1 MSLDVT
7 LLGQPTTKECTCT
20 CGHCHTV
27 EEREQFYSANITHN
41 LNSMAEAAGIYKE
54 LWRPEEIGISK
65 ASQLIEPLRAGLELL
80 KSDPERF
87 KKYNAENGWGLY
99 PHLVQFVEQYLDA
112 CERHPDAD
120 VHACR

>member
-7 LLGQPTTKECTCT
+7 LRGKATTKKCTCL

-27 EEREQFYSANITHN
+27 EEREQFFSANITHN
-41 LNSMAEAAGIYKE
+41 LNTMAEAAGIYKE
-54 LWRPEEIGISK
+54 LWRPEEIGVTK
-65 ASQLIEPLRAGLELL
+65 ASQLVNPLRAGLALL
-80 KSDPERF
+80 KSDPARF

-99 PHLVQFVEQYLDA
+99 PNLVQFVEQYLDA